1 MAVAALKSRSPE
13 LSGGT
18 SLASKLLSV
27 WLAVIFLFSIPLP
40 SDASDGAVIFTID
53 FCPACLAA
61 KQYFASQ
68 DVAVTELNIDQS
80 DYARE
85 KFAELG
91 GRGIPLIFWGGRRYD
106 GFHPSRM
113 PQSSAPVDFNQP
125 DSNGDVP

>member
-1 MAVAALKSRSPE
+1 MAIAALKSRLPE
-13 LSGGT
+13 LSGAT
-18 SLASKLLSV
+18 SLTSKPLPA
-27 WLAVIFLFSIPLP
+27 WLAVILLLAIPVP
-40 SDASDGAVIFTID
+40 SDAFDGAVIFTID

-68 DVAVTELNIDQS
+68 NVAVTELNINQS

-91 GRGIPLIFWGGRRYD
+91 GRGIPLIFWRGQRYD

-113 PQSSAPVDFNQP
+113 PQPSNSVELNQ
-125 DSNGDVP
+125 SNSKGDVP